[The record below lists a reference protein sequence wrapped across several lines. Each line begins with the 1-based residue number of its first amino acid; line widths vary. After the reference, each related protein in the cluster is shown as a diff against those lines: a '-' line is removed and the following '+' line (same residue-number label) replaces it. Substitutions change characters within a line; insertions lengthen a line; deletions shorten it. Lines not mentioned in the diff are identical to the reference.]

1 MRQEARVQ
9 ALSGSPLFAGCSKQQ
24 LKALARLTRVVRVD
38 KGDTL
43 ISAGAPSTDA
53 YLVTAGTAE
62 VKKKGGKAVALG
74 PGDVVG
80 ELGLLLGK
88 PRNATVVATSSLECL
103 ALGRGDLQAAVETSG
118 QLGWVL
124 LQAVASRLD
133 G

>member
-38 KGDTL
+38 KGDAL
-43 ISAGAPSTDA
+43 ITAGAPSSDA

-62 VKKKGGKAVALG
+62 VRQRRGKPVALG

-80 ELGLLLGK
+80 ELGLLLDK

-103 ALGRGDLQAAVETSG
+103 ALGRDDLQAAVETSG